1 MTQRLDA
8 LVEEKIVS
16 ARFGNAEAPNITGYE
31 ASGGYEAIRKI
42 LGKTDP
48 KDVTEIVKT
57 SGLRGRGGAGFPCGL
72 KWSFIPDIEGPKYLT
87 VNGDEGEPGTFKDR
101 ELMLRD
107 PHQLIEGIIIACYA
121 VGIEKAYIYIRGE
134 FAAPGRAV
142 DNALAEAYGRGYV
155 GQNILGSGF
164 SCDIYT
170 HMGAGA
176 YICGEETGLIES
188 LEGKRGH
195 PRLKPP
201 FPAIVGVYGCPTV
214 VNNVETLSNLPH
226 IINKGPEWFAGI
238 GIDER
243 NTGTRMYCVSGHV
256 EKPGLYELPLGLT
269 LEEVINEHC
278 GGMRGGKALKAVI
291 PGGASAPVLT
301 AKEVFEDK
309 IRMDFDALAQAGSMG
324 GSGGVIVMDETTCMV
339 QAAQRLALFYEYE
352 SCGQCSVCREG
363 TGWVAGILSRIE
375 AGRGVPDD
383 MTTLASIDINMR
395 GNTICVLSDACAMM
409 FGAFVKKF
417 KSEFEAHIESGRCPH
432 GSPFPA

>member
-1 MTQRLDA
+1 MNERLDA
-8 LVEEKIVS
+8 LVLEKIVS
-16 ARFGNAEAPNITGYE
+16 GRFENPEAPRIEGYE
-31 ASGGYEAIRKI
+31 ASGGYRAIRKI
-42 LGKTDP
+42 LGSAEP
-48 KDVTEIVKT
+48 KEVIEIVKA

-72 KWSFIPDIEGPKYLT
+72 KWSFVPDMDGPKYLA

-101 ELMLRD
+101 ELMIRD
-107 PHQLIEGIIIACYA
+107 PHQLIEGILIACYA

-134 FAAPGRAV
+134 FAAPARAV
-142 DNALAEAYGRGYV
+142 NLALAEAYEKGYV
-155 GQNILGSGF
+155 GENILGSGF

-201 FPAIVGVYGCPTV
+201 FPAIVGLYGRPTV

-226 IINKGPEWFAGI
+226 IVEKGAEWFAGI
-238 GIDER
+238 GIDAK

-256 EKPGLYELPLGLT
+256 ERPGLYEFPLGLT
-269 LEEVINEHC
+269 LEEIIDDHC
-278 GGMRGGKALKAVI
+278 GGVRGGRALKAVI

-301 AKEVFEDK
+301 AKEVREEK
-309 IRMDFDALAQAGSMG
+309 VRMDFDALGRAGSMG

-339 QAAQRLALFYEYE
+339 QAAARLALFFEEE

-363 TGWVAGILSRIE
+363 TGWVAGILSRVE
-375 AGRGVPDD
+375 EGRGVPGDIP
-383 MTTLASIDINMR
+383 TLESIDPSMR

-417 KSEFEAHIESGRCPH
+417 HGEFEDHIALGRCPL
-432 GSPFPA
+432 GSPYPA